1 MTATRATLPVLRAL
15 LDQARRKD
23 YACGVLG
30 VRARPEWPGAPTFTH
45 ADVPVRVVP
54 CVSAL
59 AVREALL
66 ERVRG
71 QWLVV
76 LTDRPDDDLGAGVL
90 SHLIWQRL
98 RTPDP
103 WDAVRLRFAASGVDP
118 ALTATADDREIAI
131 GLLVASP
138 SSGWPPA
145 PGGVLT
151 RDHALSAVAAAH
163 LGLTDPVVDATS
175 VLAWTADPAAVARV
189 ADLRA
194 LAGDA
199 LTGTVLDWA
208 AGRAGAAGQPLRH
221 LLRAGEA
228 RDAVPLGLVAGLL
241 GEARDGA
248 AGETAQRAAQAAHL
262 AQEVTRPA
270 PKGPQPAPEAMQ
282 LAREALIRLEPRLGG
297 ITPASA
303 VLRSW
308 ARESSAVIAGMLQD
322 PGSRANGEALLAR
335 ADELL
340 AAVRASGLADG
351 SDLLPSGLTRRF
363 ASLAGALRAA
373 LASAARENANPDLPQ
388 ITAAALASVEQ
399 AWTLVATHR
408 LADADARTPAFH
420 AAVRLARWLAT
431 SSAVAG
437 TSLQALLDRHG
448 DSDAWADSAVND
460 AAPGASDPDLGAGL
474 AAVLAAVRARRAGH
488 DLAFAAALAAHT
500 SDDPPAVSGT
510 HAGVRHLD
518 ELLPDVVVP
527 LARNAPVLLLV
538 LDGMS
543 AGVGAEVVASVL
555 SRTGDGWA
563 EALLAGQSR
572 RAAALAVLPTLT
584 EVSRASL
591 LSGELRTGGQ
601 DAERRGYEA
610 LTSAYGLPGA
620 ALFHK
625 KPLDSSRLGYA
636 VADDVAVA
644 IADVAGHPLVT
655 CVLNTIDD
663 ALDRSDPGGT
673 EWGADAVKH
682 LAPLLDRARN
692 AGRVVVLTADHGHI
706 VERRQGTQRS
716 YADISSGR
724 SRAAIEPVAA
734 GEVLVTGRRVLRHG
748 GRAVLA
754 VDEHLRYGPLKAGYH
769 GGAAPAEAVVPVA
782 ILVPGAVPDDVELHL
797 APPQEPAWWIDPVV
811 PVTPVPSAPPAAA
824 RAPRPTADLRSRPQ
838 DVTPSLFDEPDAA
851 PAPSLARTG
860 PGKSGPARI
869 GLAEAA
875 PGKAGQAS
883 PAPAAV
889 LRSAA
894 YAAQKKVAG
903 RVSVTDEQIRGLLD
917 ALLAAADHRLVPAL
931 AATALAVSPVLLRG
945 AVLHAQRLLNVEG
958 YPVLRVDADGAT
970 VILDEV
976 LLREQFGVRG

>member
-1 MTATRATLPVLRAL
+1 VTGTATRATLPVLRAL

-23 YACGVLG
+23 FRSGVLG
-30 VRARPEWPGAPTFTH
+30 VRARPEPMSQPTFTH
-45 ADVPVRVVP
+45 AGVPVRVVP

-66 ERVRG
+66 ERVRD

-90 SHLIWQRL
+90 SHLVWQRL

-103 WDAVRLRFAASGVDP
+103 WDAVRLRFAATGIDP
-118 ALTATADDREIAI
+118 ALTAVADDREIAV

-138 SSGWPPA
+138 ASGWPPA

-151 RDHALSAVAAAH
+151 RDHALGAVAAAH

-175 VLAWTADPAAVARV
+175 VLGWTADPAVVTLV

-199 LTGTVLDWA
+199 LTGTVLDWT

-221 LLRAGEA
+221 LMRAGEA

-241 GEARDGA
+241 
-248 AGETAQRAAQAAHL
+248 T
-262 AQEVTRPA
+262 
-270 PKGPQPAPEAMQ
+270 QPAPDAMQ
-282 LAREALIRLEPRLGG
+282 VAREALIRLEPRLGG
-297 ITPASA
+297 TAPAAA

-308 ARESSAVIAGMLQD
+308 AGESAAVIAGMLQD
-322 PGSRANGEALLAR
+322 PASRANGQALLAR

-340 AAVRASGLADG
+340 AASRGAGLADG

-363 ASLAGALRAA
+363 ASLAGTLRAI
-373 LASAARENANPDLPQ
+373 LAGAAAREHANPDLPQ
-388 ITAAALASVEQ
+388 IEGAALTDVER
-399 AWTLVATHR
+399 AWTRVATHR
-408 LADADARTPAFH
+408 LAEADPRTAAFH
-420 AAVRLARWLAT
+420 AAVRLARWLAD
-431 SSAVAG
+431 SAAVGG
-437 TSLQALLDRHG
+437 TSLPLLLDRHAS
-448 DSDAWADSAVND
+448 SDAWVDSAVND

-474 AAVLAAVRARRAGH
+474 AAVLAAVRARRAAH
-488 DLAFAAALAAHT
+488 DVAFGRALAAHT
-500 SDDPPAVSGT
+500 SDD
-510 HAGVRHLD
+510 AGAQTGIWHL
-518 ELLPDVVVP
+518 EKLLPDVVLP
-527 LARNAPVLLLV
+527 LARSAPVLLLV

-563 EALLAGQSR
+563 EALLPGQAR

-591 LSGELRTGGQ
+591 LCGELRVGGQ
-601 DAERRGYEA
+601 DVERRGYDA

-636 VADDVAVA
+636 VADDVAAA
-644 IADVAGHPLVT
+644 IADVTGHPLVT

-663 ALDRSDPGGT
+663 ALDRSDPGGI
-673 EWGADAVKH
+673 EWVADAVKH
-682 LAPLLDRARN
+682 LVPLLDRARH
-692 AGRVVVLTADHGHI
+692 AGRIVVLTADHGHI

-716 YADISSGR
+716 YASISSGR
-724 SRAAIEPVAA
+724 SRAPIEPATD
-734 GEVLVTGRRVLRHG
+734 GEVLVTGPRVLSPER
-748 GRAVLA
+748 RAVLA

-769 GGAAPAEAVVPVA
+769 GGAAPAEAVVPVTV
-782 ILVPGAVPDDVELHL
+782 LVPGAVPDDVNLQL
-797 APPQEPAWWIDPVV
+797 APPQEPAWWIDPID
-811 PVTPVPSAPPAAA
+811 PAAPITA
-824 RAPRPTADLRSRPQ
+824 AAAVVAPAPRPAAGFRRRPQ
-838 DVTPSLFDEPDAA
+838 EATPTLFDQPDLEPLPSVAA
-851 PAPSLARTG
+851 TPTATPAS
-860 PGKSGPARI
+860 
-869 GLAEAA
+869 AA
-875 PGKAGQAS
+875 S
-883 PAPAAV
+883 AAV

-894 YAAQKKVAG
+894 YAAQKKIAG
-903 RVSVTDEQIRGLLD
+903 RVSVTDEQLGRLLD
-917 ALLAAADHRLVPAL
+917 ALLAAPGHRLVSAL
-931 AATALAVSPVLLRG
+931 AATALAVSPVTLRG
-945 AVLHAQRLLNVEG
+945 AILHAQRLLNVES
-958 YPVLRVDADGAT
+958 YPVLRVDADGST
-970 VILDEV
+970 VILDEA